1 MAKVRC
7 MAQISRVSSM
17 LQYVKDELEHL
28 LGAKLT
34 WPFRNLLAKKKKKK
48 KLTAPARLDDRVKGL
63 GSTK

>member
-34 WPFRNLLAKKKKKK
+34 WPFRNLLAKKKKK
-48 KLTAPARLDDRVKGL
+48 
-63 GSTK
+63 S